1 MDLAASTIVVTGA
14 TGFFGRYLSEE
25 LIARGARVI
34 GVVRNPSKGPDLAAK
49 GVEFR
54 VADLRDRESL
64 ARAFEGVDAIVA
76 NAGVTPQRIDSNYY
90 ETNTGGTENVFR
102 GAQQAGVRRIVQVSS
117 VAVYRRV
124 LRNVS
129 EEGELAPRRVRFLPT
144 GGYRLSK
151 ARAEALAGRISEE
164 TDMQIT
170 LVRPGQMFGVRDPF
184 LSRLRWFLGGRV
196 TALPLGLRLQ
206 LLYARDAAWAIAQT
220 LSDEHA
226 IGKVYNLT
234 GPGAS
239 FLEIVQAWRRAGG
252 KVAPLS
258 IPIPFP
264 LKFCWSSERAVREL
278 EWTRTPLVEAFQ
290 EVFAKEAEGLMND
303 QSIARVLS
311 G

>member
-1 MDLAASTIVVTGA
+1 MDLAASTIAVTGA
-14 TGFFGRYLSEE
+14 TGFFGHYIAEE

-34 GVVRNPSKGPDLAAK
+34 GVVRNPSRGPDLAAK

-64 ARAFEGVDAIVA
+64 TQAFEGVDAIVA
-76 NAGVTPQRIDSNYY
+76 NAGATPQRTGSNYY
-90 ETNTGGTENVFR
+90 EMNTSGAENVFR
-102 GAQQAGVRRIVQVSS
+102 GAQQAGVRRVVQVSS

-129 EEGELAPRRVRFLPT
+129 EDGEFAPRRVRVLPA

-151 ARAEALAGRISEE
+151 ALAESLAGRIGEE
-164 TDMQIT
+164 ANLQMTI
-170 LVRPGQMFGVRDPF
+170 VRPGQMFGVRDIF

-196 TALPLGLRLQ
+196 TVLPLGFWIQ
-206 LLYARDAAWAIAQT
+206 LLYARDAAWAITQT

-234 GPGAS
+234 GPQVS
-239 FLEIVQAWRRAGG
+239 FPEIVQAWRRAGG
-252 KVAPLS
+252 QVAFLS

-264 LKFCWSSERAVREL
+264 FKFCWSSECAIREL
-278 EWTRTPLVEAFQ
+278 GWTFTPLVEAFQ
-290 EVFAKEAEGLMND
+290 EVFAEEAEG
-303 QSIARVLS
+303 QRRIS
-311 G
+311 